1 MANATKL
8 REKREQSMSALQELM
23 DQTKNAPDAALSG
36 EERATFDRISDELDQ
51 LDADIERLEKL
62 EAHAFRAQQQAS
74 AGSKVD
80 RSQLRGVPGQR
91 DGRGDDGDEDEG
103 QRAYRDAFASF
114 ISSGTLD
121 MDPEQRKVLA
131 TGLRSDA
138 EARAAGIGT
147 GAAGGYLV
155 PPLFRDYMLQRML
168 YFGPMLDIST
178 VIRTSTGANLQWPT
192 SDDTANT
199 GAILAENSQATQ
211 QDLTLGTA
219 SLNAYMYTS
228 KLVLASLQF
237 LQDAANDPEAWLR
250 NRLAERLGRIFNA
263 HFTTGTGTAQPQG
276 IVTGATVGVT
286 GTGSFATTGGVAYS
300 NIVDLVESID
310 PAYADA
316 PETLFMGHQTVRRAL
331 RRLVDNQGRPLWE
344 TNVQAGT
351 PALLLGYP
359 FRVNNQMPTLAASSK
374 SLLFGSVREAYVI
387 RLVTDILTMRLTERY
402 ADFLQVGFL
411 AFQRADGIVQN
422 PYAVSVFQTT
432 ATA

>member
-1 MANATKL
+1 MANATEL
-8 REKREQSMSALQELM
+8 REKRANTFGQLTELM
-23 DQTKNAPDAALSG
+23 EATKNEPDAFLSG
-36 EERATFDRISDELDQ
+36 EDRQKFDRISDELDQ
-51 LDADIERLEKL
+51 LDNDIERLERL
-62 EAHAFRAQQQAS
+62 EALAFRAQQDA
-74 AGSKVD
+74 AARSKVD

-91 DGRGDDGDEDEG
+91 EGHDDGDEDAG
-103 QRAYRDAFASF
+103 ARAYREAFASF
-114 ISSGTLD
+114 IASGTLD
-121 MDPEQRKVLA
+121 MDAEQRRTLQ
-131 TGLRSDA
+131 TGFTTDK

-192 SDDTANT
+192 NDDTANT
-199 GAILAENSQATQ
+199 GAILAENTQVTQ

-237 LQDAANDPEAWLR
+237 LQDAANNPEQWLR
-250 NRLAERLGRIFNA
+250 DRLAERLGRIYNA

-276 IVTGATVGVT
+276 IVTGATVGTT
-286 GTGSFATTGGVAYS
+286 GTGSLATTGGVQYA

-316 PETLFMGHQTVRRAL
+316 PESLFMGHQTVRRAL
-331 RRLVDNQGRPLWE
+331 RRLVDAQGRPLWE

-351 PALLLGYP
+351 PPLLLGYP
-359 FRVNNQMPTLAASSK
+359 FRVNNQMPTIAQNSK

-411 AFQRADGIVQN
+411 AFQRADGLVQN

-432 ATA
+432 PTA